1 MFPVCSII
9 LLHQGVQIATV
20 IQTEQ
25 VRCLRIWE
33 QRTLD
38 SRGPG
43 KRRAAIRPRL
53 VSTYPA
59 RVDLNPGG
67 GPSQMA
73 NNRVGGAAER
83 LVPVPPV

>member
-1 MFPVCSII
+1 MTMISM
-9 LLHQGVQIATV
+9 
-20 IQTEQ
+20 EQ

-53 VSTYPA
+53 VSTYLVRIA
-59 RVDLNPGG
+59 LNPAG
-67 GPSQMA
+67 GPSQVA
-73 NNRVGGAAER
+73 NNRAGGAAER
-83 LVPVPPV
+83 LVYSAADLRRSADRAR